1 MNFGIDTLATPATLL
16 FCIGVYAI
24 LFILRKVLEGLLKK
38 YDFANNYYW
47 REVVLPILP
56 SVIGVVCGVG
66 MKFFPFPEGFTH
78 WGPRA
83 LYGLVCGF
91 ASALVYKIA
100 MSIVRKLWPGATP
113 STPADGSPSP

>member
-1 MNFGIDTLATPATLL
+1 MNFGIEQLATYQTLV

-24 LFILRKVLEGLLKK
+24 LFILRKVLEGVFRKQDL
-38 YDFANNYYW
+38 ANRYYW
-47 REVVLPILP
+47 REVLLPVLPSL
-56 SVIGVVCGVG
+56 IGMGMGIG

-78 WGPRA
+78 WGQRA

-100 MSIVRKLWPGATP
+100 ISIVRKQWPGTLP
-113 STPADGSPSP
+113 SIPGDESPLP